1 MELTGIDVVLLG
13 LMLAGG
19 ACGLTVGAV
28 RVAGPFA
35 VLVALLTLVHAYP
48 ELSTRL
54 GTHPTARL
62 FLPLL
67 AGFVGLVVYG
77 FVVRILLGAV
87 PASPGISSRLLGLG
101 LGLTTGTVLAGALV
115 WWLKTHGGLY
125 GIVLLHNSI
134 LASVATEFFQVIMAF
149 TQRLFPPHKSEQEPW
164 WKKPLW

>member
-1 MELTGIDVVLLG
+1 MELTVIDMVLLG
-13 LMLAGG
+13 LVLAGG
-19 ACGLTVGAV
+19 ACGLAVGAV
-28 RVAGPFA
+28 RIAGPFA

-77 FVVRILLGAV
+77 FVIRILLGAV
-87 PASPGISSRLLGLG
+87 PVSLGIMGRLLGLG
-101 LGLTTGTVLAGALV
+101 LGLITGTVLAGALV
-115 WWLKTHGGLY
+115 WWLKTHAGLY
-125 GIVLLHNSI
+125 GMVLLHNST
-134 LASVATEFFQVIMAF
+134 LASVAIEFFQVVMAF
-149 TQRLFPPHKSEQEPW
+149 TQRLFPRHKPEQEPW